1 MASSSQ
7 QPSSSSTSIRKHK
20 FEAFLS
26 FRGEDTRYN
35 FTDHLFV
42 YLRDNGINTFR
53 DDQLERGEEITSELL
68 KTIEE
73 SRISIA
79 VFSKNYAHS
88 KWCLDELA
96 KIMECR
102 KEKQQIV
109 LPVFYHVDPSDV
121 RKQTG
126 SFGEAFSIH
135 ERNVDEK
142 KMQRWRVS
150 LTAASNLS
158 GYHVKNDGYESEII
172 EEIADD
178 IHRKLDHKIL
188 DVGQHI
194 VGMDAHLEELK
205 SLINIGENDICMVG
219 IYGLGGI
226 GKTTIAKYICNK
238 ISDQF
243 ERISFLENIR
253 EKSKAT
259 SGLLQLQEQLLDNV
273 LKAKEKIK
281 LSNIPEGIN
290 VIKNR
295 VCSKKVLI
303 VLDDVDCSD
312 QLNALAGNCDWF
324 GLGSRIII
332 TTRDKHLLP
341 IQLFSWNAFKTNR
354 PIESYASLSEHAVG
368 CVKGLPLALK
378 VLGSFLFSKTKAEW
392 ESALEKLKRKPNME
406 VQNVLRISFDGLD
419 ETEQELF
426 LDIACFFKGQPKD
439 FATRILYGCNF
450 HPKVG
455 MRVLSDK
462 CLITLRGRFIGM
474 HDLLQEMGW
483 EIVRQ
488 TSPKEPGKWSRL
500 WDPEDIYRVL
510 TRNTGTETIEGII
523 LDLDMPKPK
532 QIEFT
537 TEAFK
542 MMKKLRLLKVH
553 QDAKYDGIHWKAVT
567 APKVHFSG
575 DFEFPSYELRYF
587 QWDGYPLESLPS
599 NFHGEELVE
608 LKFRSSNIKQ
618 LFQENKLLEKLKVIN
633 LSDSQHLIE
642 IIPNISNAP
651 NLEILILNR
660 CQNLESLPS
669 DICKLKYLTNLC
681 CSQCTKLKIFP
692 EIKEDMK
699 RLRELHLD
707 FTSIQELPSSVKR
720 LKGLEYLNLF
730 GCYSLLSLPDS
741 ICNLR
746 SLKTLNISSCWNLEK
761 LPLSGLCSLRELNV
775 RHSNLRQ
782 GAILSG
788 ICCLYSLQR
797 LNLRRCNL
805 VEGEILTEICHLSM
819 LKVLDLSGNHFS
831 SLPAGISQLS
841 ELRVFRLRHCKM
853 LQEIPE
859 LPSSLRDIDAH
870 DCACLKT
877 LSSSASLPWK
887 RQLWCSLFNCFK
899 SEVQDL
905 ECGRRWSGAKFDYR
919 FYDGYDGK
927 GINIFMPG
935 SCGIPEWIKHQ
946 KMGSEVTIEL
956 PMNWHED
963 KNLLG
968 FVLCSLY
975 VPAKDELKEVKASYH
990 LYCQLIIN
998 GDHFESLFFI
1008 SFCHC
1013 YESDASDQVW
1023 LLYYPK
1029 IGIPARYRSNQWRN
1043 LEVIFHNIN
1052 EDKPV
1057 KVEKSGVHLIYDQGE
1072 GSGAADTNVNM
1083 KRSLED
1089 VETTQLRTHTI
1100 KD

>member
-7 QPSSSSTSIRKHK
+7 QPSSSSISIRKHE
-20 FEAFLS
+20 FEVFLS
-26 FRGEDTRYN
+26 FTGVDTRYN

-42 YLRDNGINTFR
+42 YLRDKGINTFR
-53 DDQLERGEEITSELL
+53 DDQLKRGEEITSELL

-126 SFGEAFSIH
+126 TFGEAFSIH

-142 KMQRWRVS
+142 KMRRWRVS

-158 GYHVKNDGYESEII
+158 GYHVKDDEYESEII
-172 EEIADD
+172 KEIADD

-219 IYGLGGI
+219 IYGLGG
-226 GKTTIAKYICNK
+226 
-238 ISDQF
+238 
-243 ERISFLENIR
+243 
-253 EKSKAT
+253 
-259 SGLLQLQEQLLDNV
+259 
-273 LKAKEKIK
+273 
-281 LSNIPEGIN
+281 
-290 VIKNR
+290 
-295 VCSKKVLI
+295 
-303 VLDDVDCSD
+303 
-312 QLNALAGNCDWF
+312 
-324 GLGSRIII
+324 
-332 TTRDKHLLP
+332 
-341 IQLFSWNAFKTNR
+341 
-354 PIESYASLSEHAVG
+354 
-368 CVKGLPLALK
+368 
-378 VLGSFLFSKTKAEW
+378 
-392 ESALEKLKRKPNME
+392 
-406 VQNVLRISFDGLD
+406 
-419 ETEQELF
+419 
-426 LDIACFFKGQPKD
+426 
-439 FATRILYGCNF
+439 
-450 HPKVG
+450 
-455 MRVLSDK
+455 
-462 CLITLRGRFIGM
+462 IGM

-523 LDLDMPKPK
+523 LDLDIPKSK
-532 QIEFT
+532 QVEFT

-553 QDAKYDGIHWKAVT
+553 QDAKYDRFHWKAVT

-575 DFEFPSYELRYF
+575 DFEFPSYELRYL

-618 LFQENKLLEKLKVIN
+618 LFQENKLLEKLKVID
-633 LSDSQHLIE
+633 LSHSQHLIE
-642 IIPNISNAP
+642 IPNISNAP
-651 NLEILILNR
+651 NLEILILER
-660 CQNLESLPS
+660 CGNLESLPS
-669 DICKLKYLTNLC
+669 DICKLKYLTNLR
-681 CSQCTKLKIFP
+681 CSECRKLKFFP
-692 EIKEDMK
+692 EIKEDME
-699 RLRELHLD
+699 RLRELHLND
-707 FTSIQELPSSVKR
+707 TSIQELPSSVKR
-720 LKGLEYLNLF
+720 LKGLEYLDLSA
-730 GCYSLLSLPDS
+730 CHSLLSLPDS

-746 SLKTLNISSCWNLEK
+746 SLKTLNIDFCWNLEK
-761 LPLSGLCSLRELNV
+761 LPENLESLQCLEKFYAQCVRCQWPSLSGLCSLRELYV
-775 RHSNLRQ
+775 SRSNLRQ
-782 GAILSG
+782 GAILSD
-788 ICCLYSLQR
+788 ISCLYSLQR
-797 LNLRRCNL
+797 LNLSHCNL
-805 VEGEILTEICHLSM
+805 VEGEIPIEICHLSM
-819 LKVLDLSGNHFS
+819 LKVLDLSSNHFS
-831 SLPAGISQLS
+831 SLPARISQLS
-841 ELRVFRLRHCKM
+841 ELRVLRLRHCKM

-870 DCACLKT
+870 GCACLKT

-887 RQLWCSLFNCFK
+887 RQLWCSLFNCLK

-905 ECGRRWSGAKFDYR
+905 ECGSRWSDAKFDCH
-919 FYDGYDGK
+919 FYDGK
-927 GINIFMPG
+927 GISIFMPG

-975 VPAKDELKEVKASYH
+975 VPAKDELEVAANLSV
-990 LYCQLIIN
+990 CELIIN
-998 GDHFESLFFI
+998 GNHFESLFFS
-1008 SFCHC
+1008 SFCDC
-1013 YESDASDQVW
+1013 YVSDASDEVW

-1043 LEVIFHNIN
+1043 LEVIFDDYII
-1052 EDKPV
+1052 EGKPV

-1072 GSGAADTNVNM
+1072 GSGAADTNVNI

-1089 VETTQLRTHTI
+1089 VENNPAEDPYNKRLRGPDPDHRTQNSTQLNQESSLLSSYQFFNFL
-1100 KD
+1100 